1 MLLEKEHFAS
11 QSTISRFLDRFTEK
25 NIEELQTMNQA
36 LLDKVYPFHNDADFI
51 IDLDSTYTDT
61 FGRQEQANYNAH
73 YQTYGYHP
81 LVAFDGVTGYF
92 LKAQLRA
99 GNRYTSHGVR
109 EFITPLLEHYSKKDS
124 YKKLLVRGDS
134 GFATPDLYESCEAVW
149 ARYVIRLKNNA
160 RLTQL
165 GEQKISYGNNEWD
178 KKEVHYFSVQYH
190 AKSWNHVRRVC
201 IQSVL
206 EADELLFQHTFIVTN
221 IDENISPETVF
232 DLYNKRGTMENYI
245 KEAKNDFFFDKT
257 DSPTFIENYVRM
269 MMSVIAYNLLQC
281 LKYIAFD
288 TQQTGMTIQ
297 TIRLKFFKVAGKLVR
312 TARKIHLNLSSYHVY
327 QDEFYKIFERLRICS
342 LTSV

>member
-1 MLLEKEHFAS
+1 M
-11 QSTISRFLDRFTEK
+11 
-25 NIEELQTMNQA
+25 
-36 LLDKVYPFHNDADFI
+36 
-51 IDLDSTYTDT
+51 
-61 FGRQEQANYNAH
+61 
-73 YQTYGYHP
+73 
-81 LVAFDGVTGYF
+81 
-92 LKAQLRA
+92 RA

-109 EFITPLLEHYSKKDS
+109 EFITPSLEHYSKKDS

-134 GFATPDLYESCEAVW
+134 GFATPDLYESCEAVR

-178 KKEVHYFSVQYH
+178 KKEVQYFSVQYQV
-190 AKSWNHVRRVC
+190 KSWNHARRVR
-201 IQSVL
+201 IQSVQ

-221 IDENISPETVF
+221 LDENISPETVF

-245 KEAKNDFFFDKT
+245 KEAKNGFFFDKT

-269 MMSVIAYNLLQC
+269 MRSVIAYNLLQC

-297 TIRLKFFKVAGKLVR
+297 MIRLKFFKVAGKLVR
-312 TARKIHLNLSSYHVY
+312 TARKIHLKLSSYHVY
-327 QDEFYKIFERLRICS
+327 QDEFYRIFEQLQIWS